1 MTDTD
6 RNRILIIPDVHG
18 RDFWKRTVEETSC
31 DRIVFLGDYVD
42 PYEEEGIDGG
52 AALGCFFDVLDLKAQ
67 HPEKVVLL
75 LGNHDLHYYSEQFCE
90 LACGSR
96 YDEDLAVILSG
107 LMSAH
112 MKEFCLAHEEN
123 VGGKRYLFTHAG
135 VTALW
140 YKRHRRAI
148 KELTAEHL
156 NHLLKTKR
164 GVAALAEVGDIRGG
178 DAPSGS
184 MVWADSIEMRASV
197 PLPNVYQIFG
207 HSLQKYE
214 PIITAHYA
222 CLDCR
227 RAFLLDER
235 GLAMV

>member
-6 RNRILIIPDVHG
+6 RNRVLVIPDVHG
-18 RDFWKRTVEETSC
+18 RDFWKKAVKETPC
-31 DRIVFLGDYVD
+31 ERIVFLGDYVD
-42 PYEEEGIDGG
+42 PYEDEGIDRD
-52 AALGCFFDVLDLKAQ
+52 AALGCFFDVLDLKAKN
-67 HPEKVVLL
+67 PEKVVLL
-75 LGNHDLHYYSEQFCE
+75 LGNHDLHYYSELFCE

-96 YDEDLAVILSG
+96 YDEKLAANLSG

-112 MKEFCLAHEEN
+112 KKEFCLAHEEK
-123 VGGKRYLFTHAG
+123 VCGKRYLFTHAG

-140 YKRHRRAI
+140 YKHHCQAI

-156 NHLLKTKR
+156 NRLLKTKR
-164 GVAALAEVGDIRGG
+164 GVAALAEVGEIRGG

-184 MVWADSIEMRASV
+184 MVWADITEMRISDSF
-197 PLPNVYQIFG
+197 PDVYQIFG
-207 HSLQKYE
+207 HSLQRYE

-227 RAFLLDER
+227 RAFLLDEK
-235 GLAMV
+235 GLVMV

>member
-1 MTDTD
+1 MD
-6 RNRILIIPDVHG
+6 
-18 RDFWKRTVEETSC
+18 
-31 DRIVFLGDYVD
+31 
-42 PYEEEGIDGG
+42 
-52 AALGCFFDVLDLKAQ
+52 
-67 HPEKVVLL
+67 
-75 LGNHDLHYYSEQFCE
+75 
-90 LACGSR
+90 
-96 YDEDLAVILSG
+96 
-107 LMSAH
+107 
-112 MKEFCLAHEEN
+112 
-123 VGGKRYLFTHAG
+123 GKRYLFTHAG

-207 HSLQKYE
+207 HSLQKHD

-227 RAFLLDER
+227 RAFVLDER
-235 GLAMV
+235 GLLAIV